1 MLDAANYSA
10 IGTLRNGRNVEIRA
24 FRPED
29 RASFLSAVDRIG
41 PRSRYLRFFTLKSHF
56 TEAETAFFLNV
67 DFDEHVVLVA
77 LMEEAG
83 QKVIVAG
90 GRYVGTQPGKAE
102 VAFVVID
109 DYQGQGI
116 GTALLQHLAIIAR
129 GAGLCALIGEVL
141 PENRPMLRVFEKCE
155 LPMIVTRD
163 PEVIHVTLQLRPETG
178 RSDPQPDA

>member
-1 MLDAANYSA
+1 
-10 IGTLRNGRNVEIRA
+10 
-24 FRPED
+24 
-29 RASFLSAVDRIG
+29 
-41 PRSRYLRFFTLKSHF
+41 
-56 TEAETAFFLNV
+56 
-67 DFDEHVVLVA
+67 
-77 LMEEAG
+77 MEEAG
-83 QKVIVAG
+83 QGIIVAG
-90 GRYVGTQPGKAE
+90 GRYVAIQPGKAE